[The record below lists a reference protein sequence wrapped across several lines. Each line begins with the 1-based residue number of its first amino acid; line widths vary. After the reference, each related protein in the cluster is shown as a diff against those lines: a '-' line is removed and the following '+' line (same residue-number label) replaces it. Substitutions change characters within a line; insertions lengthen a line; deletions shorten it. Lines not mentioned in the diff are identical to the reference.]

1 MAQATFLTLPQTAE
15 WPEQGTWTYEDYLRL
30 PDDGRRYE
38 IIKGVLYMANAPS
51 YEHQYAVGEIAR
63 QMSNFVIDNNL
74 GRVVSAPFEVHLAED
89 IRPVQPDILF
99 IQTSR
104 LPTPSA
110 KNYEGPPDLIVEVL
124 SNSTARQDRVTKFTA
139 YEQTGVNE
147 YWIVNPKTRS
157 VEVFT
162 LSRQE
167 YALVGEFVADNM
179 IESKVLTGLQ
189 IRTSSLFAS

>member
-1 MAQATFLTLPQTAE
+1 
-15 WPEQGTWTYEDYLRL
+15 
-30 PDDGRRYE
+30 
-38 IIKGVLYMANAPS
+38 
-51 YEHQYAVGEIAR
+51 
-63 QMSNFVIDNNL
+63 
-74 GRVVSAPFEVHLAED
+74 LAED